1 MPQPSTVP
9 PIDDIAGLALFNQVS
24 QILGSSLDLTQVL
37 NQVMDAIIR
46 LTGAERGFLM
56 LVGRDTA
63 ELDLQA
69 GRNVDRMTID
79 GGEME
84 VSRTVISRVV
94 KTGQP
99 VLTFNAQ
106 EDPRFSQQMSVV
118 GYALRS
124 VMCAPLWARGKI
136 LGAVYVDNRVRSGVF
151 SESQLGTLATFAN
164 QAAMA
169 IENAR
174 LFTMTDQALAARVE
188 ELSILQQIDREL
200 NTSLDFDRV
209 MDLALDWAVKMA
221 DADGGMLLLLEEGA
235 DTARVVASRGR
246 DAAPD
251 RVPVAHPAISR
262 VLGSGESVVMH
273 GTGPAQSVDGT
284 PAIAQVAVP
293 VKREGRVTAL
303 LTLES
308 NRENVFDE
316 DKVAF
321 LERLADHAA
330 IAIENVRL
338 YDAVVAATDAK
349 STLISLVS
357 HELRVP
363 MTCIRGYTEMLEA
376 GAAGPVT
383 EMQLEFLDTI
393 QRSVARMGVLVSDLS
408 DINRMESG
416 RLRLELGP
424 VDLADVIDEA
434 VAGLQNQLDAKGQ
447 PVSVNIPDDL
457 PAVLADRSRTVQI
470 LTNLLSNAN
479 KYSPSGRPVTVT
491 AEKVDRG
498 GRRFLRVAVIDQ
510 GIGITPEDQAQLFTQ
525 FFRSL
530 DPAVRDETGWGLGL
544 SIVKMMVEAQGGAIT
559 VESTPGVGSCF
570 AFTLAVASDS

>member
-262 VLGSGESVVMH
+262 VLESGESVVMH
-273 GTGPAQSVDGT
+273 GAGPAQSVDGT

-408 DINRMESG
+408 DINRLESG

-491 AEKVDRG
+491 AEKVDRE

>member
-1 MPQPSTVP
+1 MPQPSTDP
-9 PIDDIAGLALFNQVS
+9 PIDDLAGLALFNQVS

-37 NQVMDAIIR
+37 NQVMDAIIQ

-56 LVGRDTA
+56 LVGRDTR
-63 ELDLQA
+63 ELDLRA
-69 GRNVDRMTID
+69 GRNVDRVTID
-79 GGEME
+79 GDEME

-94 KTGQP
+94 EKGQP
-99 VLTFNAQ
+99 VLTYNAQ

-151 SESQLGTLATFAN
+151 SESQLSTLATFAN

-188 ELSILQQIDREL
+188 ELSILQRIDREL
-200 NTSLDFDRV
+200 NTSLDSDRV
-209 MDLALDWAVKMA
+209 MDLALEWAVKLA

-235 DTARVVASRGR
+235 ETARVVASRGR

-251 RVPVAHPAISR
+251 RVPLAHPAISH
-262 VLGSGESVVMH
+262 VLANGESVVMH
-273 GTGPAQSVDGT
+273 GPVSAHSVDGT

-293 VKREGRVTAL
+293 IKREGRVTAL
-303 LTLES
+303 LALES

-363 MTCIRGYTEMLEA
+363 MTSIKGYTEMLEA

-393 QRSVARMGVLVSDLS
+393 QRSVDRMSVLVSDLS

-416 RLRLELGP
+416 RLRLDSGP

-434 VAGLQNQLDAKGQ
+434 VAGLQTQFVAKGQ
-447 PVSVNIPDDL
+447 TVSVDIPDDL
-457 PAVLADRSRTVQI
+457 PSVLADRSRTVQI

-479 KYSPSGRPVTVT
+479 KYSPKGRPVTVT
-491 AEKVDRG
+491 AENVDRE
-498 GRRFLRVAVIDQ
+498 GRRFLRVAVTDQ

-570 AFTLAVASDS
+570 AFTLAVADDS

>member
-1 MPQPSTVP
+1 MPQPSTDP
-9 PIDDIAGLALFNQVS
+9 PIDDLAGLALFNQVS

-37 NQVMDAIIR
+37 NQVMDAIIQ

-56 LVGRDTA
+56 LVGRDTR
-63 ELDLQA
+63 ELDLRA
-69 GRNVDRMTID
+69 GRNVDRVTID
-79 GGEME
+79 SDEME

-94 KTGQP
+94 EKGQP
-99 VLTFNAQ
+99 VLTYNAQ

-151 SESQLGTLATFAN
+151 SESQLSTLATFAN

-188 ELSILQQIDREL
+188 ELSILQRIDREL

-209 MDLALDWAVKMA
+209 MDLALEWAVKLA

-235 DTARVVASRGR
+235 ETARVVASRGR

-251 RVPVAHPAISR
+251 RVPLAHPAISH
-262 VLGSGESVVMH
+262 VLANGESVVMH
-273 GTGPAQSVDGT
+273 GPVSAQSVDGT

-303 LTLES
+303 LALES

-363 MTCIRGYTEMLEA
+363 MTSIKGYTEMLEA

-393 QRSVARMGVLVSDLS
+393 QRSVDRMSVLVSDLS

-416 RLRLELGP
+416 RLRLDLGP

-434 VAGLQNQLDAKGQ
+434 VAGLQTQFVAKGQ
-447 PVSVNIPDDL
+447 TVSVDIPDDL
-457 PAVLADRSRTVQI
+457 PSVLADRSRTVQI

-479 KYSPSGRPVTVT
+479 KYSPKGRPVTVT
-491 AEKVDRG
+491 AENVDRE

-570 AFTLAVASDS
+570 AFTLAVADDS

>member
-1 MPQPSTVP
+1 MPQPSTDP
-9 PIDDIAGLALFNQVS
+9 PIDDLAGLALFNQVS
-24 QILGSSLDLTQVL
+24 HILGSSLDLTQVL
-37 NQVMDAIIR
+37 NQVMDAIIQ

-56 LVGRDTA
+56 LVGRDTR
-63 ELDLQA
+63 ELDLRA
-69 GRNVDRMTID
+69 GRNVDRVTID
-79 GGEME
+79 GDEME

-94 KTGQP
+94 EKGQP
-99 VLTFNAQ
+99 VLTYNAQ

-151 SESQLGTLATFAN
+151 SESQLSTLATFAN

-174 LFTMTDQALAARVE
+174 LFTMTDLALAARVE
-188 ELSILQQIDREL
+188 ELSILQRIDREL

-209 MDLALDWAVKMA
+209 MDLALEWAVKLA

-235 DTARVVASRGR
+235 ETARVVASRGR

-251 RVPVAHPAISR
+251 RVPLAHPAISH
-262 VLGSGESVVMH
+262 VLANGESVVMH
-273 GTGPAQSVDGT
+273 GPVSAQSVDGT

-293 VKREGRVTAL
+293 IKREGRVTAL
-303 LTLES
+303 LALES

-363 MTCIRGYTEMLEA
+363 MTSIKGYTEMLEA

-383 EMQLEFLDTI
+383 EMQLKFLDTI
-393 QRSVARMGVLVSDLS
+393 QRSVDRMSVLVSDLS

-416 RLRLELGP
+416 RLRLDLGP

-434 VAGLQNQLDAKGQ
+434 VAGLQTQFVAKGQ
-447 PVSVNIPDDL
+447 TVSVDIPDDL
-457 PAVLADRSRTVQI
+457 PSVLADRSRTVQI

-479 KYSPSGRPVTVT
+479 KYSPKGRPVTVT
-491 AEKVDRG
+491 AENVDRE
-498 GRRFLRVAVIDQ
+498 GRCFLRVAVTDQ

-530 DPAVRDETGWGLGL
+530 DPAVRDESGWGLGL

-570 AFTLAVASDS
+570 AFTLAVADDS

>member
-1 MPQPSTVP
+1 MPQPSIDP
-9 PIDDIAGLALFNQVS
+9 PIDDLAGLALFNQVS
-24 QILGSSLDLTQVL
+24 HILGSSLDLTQVL
-37 NQVMDAIIR
+37 NQVMDAIIQ

-56 LVGRDTA
+56 LVGRDTR
-63 ELDLQA
+63 ELDLRA
-69 GRNVDRMTID
+69 GRNVDRVTID
-79 GGEME
+79 GDEME

-94 KTGQP
+94 EKGQP
-99 VLTFNAQ
+99 VLTYNAQ

-151 SESQLGTLATFAN
+151 SESQLSTLATFAN

-188 ELSILQQIDREL
+188 ELSILQRIDREL

-209 MDLALDWAVKMA
+209 MDLALEWAVKLA

-235 DTARVVASRGR
+235 ETALVVASRGR

-251 RVPVAHPAISR
+251 RVPLAHPAISH
-262 VLGSGESVVMH
+262 VLANGESVVMH
-273 GTGPAQSVDGT
+273 GPVSAQSVDGT

-293 VKREGRVTAL
+293 IKREGRVTAL
-303 LTLES
+303 LALES

-363 MTCIRGYTEMLEA
+363 MTSIKGYTEMLEA

-393 QRSVARMGVLVSDLS
+393 QRSVDRMSVLVSDLS

-416 RLRLELGP
+416 RLRLDLGP

-434 VAGLQNQLDAKGQ
+434 VAGLQTQFVAKGQ
-447 PVSVNIPDDL
+447 TVSVDIPDDL
-457 PAVLADRSRTVQI
+457 PPVLADCSRTVQI

-479 KYSPSGRPVTVT
+479 KYSPKGRPVTVT
-491 AEKVDRG
+491 AESVDRE
-498 GRRFLRVAVIDQ
+498 GRRFLRVAVTDQ

-570 AFTLAVASDS
+570 AFTLAVADDS

>member
-1 MPQPSTVP
+1 MPQPSTDP
-9 PIDDIAGLALFNQVS
+9 PIDDLAGLALFNQVS

-37 NQVMDAIIR
+37 NQVMDAIIQ

-56 LVGRDTA
+56 LVGRDTR
-63 ELDLQA
+63 ELDLRA
-69 GRNVDRMTID
+69 GRNVDRVTID
-79 GGEME
+79 SDEME

-94 KTGQP
+94 EKGQP
-99 VLTFNAQ
+99 VLTYNAQ

-151 SESQLGTLATFAN
+151 SESQLSTLATFAN

-188 ELSILQQIDREL
+188 ELSILQRIDREL

-209 MDLALDWAVKMA
+209 MDLALEWAVKLA

-235 DTARVVASRGR
+235 ETARVVASRGR

-251 RVPVAHPAISR
+251 RVPLAHPAISH
-262 VLGSGESVVMH
+262 VLANGESVVMH
-273 GTGPAQSVDGT
+273 GPVSAQSVDGT

-303 LTLES
+303 LALES

-363 MTCIRGYTEMLEA
+363 MTSIKGYTEMLEA

-393 QRSVARMGVLVSDLS
+393 QRSVDRMSVLVSDLS

-416 RLRLELGP
+416 RLRLDSGP

-434 VAGLQNQLDAKGQ
+434 VAGLQTQFVAKGQ
-447 PVSVNIPDDL
+447 TVSVDIPDDL
-457 PAVLADRSRTVQI
+457 PSVLADRSRTVQI

-479 KYSPSGRPVTVT
+479 KYSPKGRPVTVT
-491 AEKVDRG
+491 AENVDRE
-498 GRRFLRVAVIDQ
+498 GRRFLRVAVTDQ

-570 AFTLAVASDS
+570 AFTLAVADDS

>member
-1 MPQPSTVP
+1 MPQSSTYP
-9 PIDDIAGLALFNQVS
+9 PIDDLAGLALFNQVS

-37 NQVMDAIIR
+37 NQVMDAIIQ

-56 LVGRDTA
+56 LVGRDTR
-63 ELDLQA
+63 ELDLRA
-69 GRNVDRMTID
+69 GRNVDRVTID
-79 GGEME
+79 SDEME

-94 KTGQP
+94 EKGQP
-99 VLTFNAQ
+99 VLTYNAQ

-151 SESQLGTLATFAN
+151 SESQLSTLATFAN

-188 ELSILQQIDREL
+188 ELSILQRIDREL

-209 MDLALDWAVKMA
+209 MDLALEWAVKLA

-235 DTARVVASRGR
+235 ETARVVASRGR

-251 RVPVAHPAISR
+251 RVPLAHPAISH
-262 VLGSGESVVMH
+262 VLANGESVVMH
-273 GTGPAQSVDGT
+273 GPVSAQSVDGT

-303 LTLES
+303 LALES

-338 YDAVVAATDAK
+338 YDAVVAATNAK

-363 MTCIRGYTEMLEA
+363 MTSIKGYTEMLES

-393 QRSVARMGVLVSDLS
+393 QRSVDRMSVLVSDLS

-416 RLRLELGP
+416 RLRLDLGP

-434 VAGLQNQLDAKGQ
+434 VAGLQTQFVAKGQ
-447 PVSVNIPDDL
+447 TVSVDIPDDL
-457 PAVLADRSRTVQI
+457 PSVLADRSRTVQI

-479 KYSPSGRPVTVT
+479 KYSPKGRPVTVT
-491 AEKVDRG
+491 AENVDRE
-498 GRRFLRVAVIDQ
+498 GRRFLRVAVTDQ
-510 GIGITPEDQAQLFTQ
+510 GIGITPEDQVQLFTQ

-570 AFTLAVASDS
+570 AFTLAVADDS

>member
-1 MPQPSTVP
+1 MPQPSTDP
-9 PIDDIAGLALFNQVS
+9 PIDDLAGLALFNQVS

-37 NQVMDAIIR
+37 NQVMDAIIQ

-56 LVGRDTA
+56 LVGRDTR
-63 ELDLQA
+63 ELDLRA
-69 GRNVDRMTID
+69 GRNVDRVTID
-79 GGEME
+79 SDEME

-94 KTGQP
+94 EKGQP
-99 VLTFNAQ
+99 VLTYTAQ

-151 SESQLGTLATFAN
+151 SESQLSTLATFAS

-188 ELSILQQIDREL
+188 ELSILQRIDREL

-209 MDLALDWAVKMA
+209 MDLALEWAVKLA

-235 DTARVVASRGR
+235 ETARVVASRGR

-251 RVPVAHPAISR
+251 RVPLAHPAISR
-262 VLGSGESVVMH
+262 VLANGESVVMH
-273 GTGPAQSVDGT
+273 GPVSAQSVDGT

-293 VKREGRVTAL
+293 IKREGRVTAL
-303 LTLES
+303 LALES

-363 MTCIRGYTEMLEA
+363 MTSIKGYTEMLEA

-393 QRSVARMGVLVSDLS
+393 QRSVDRMSVLVSDLS

-416 RLRLELGP
+416 RLRLNLGP

-434 VAGLQNQLDAKGQ
+434 VAGLQTQFVAKGHT
-447 PVSVNIPDDL
+447 VSVDIPDDL
-457 PAVLADRSRTVQI
+457 PSVLADRSRTVQI

-479 KYSPSGRPVTVT
+479 KYSPKGRPVTVT
-491 AEKVDRG
+491 AENVDRE

-570 AFTLAVASDS
+570 AFTLAVANDS

>member
-491 AEKVDRG
+491 AEKVDRE

>member
-1 MPQPSTVP
+1 MPQPSTDP
-9 PIDDIAGLALFNQVS
+9 PIDDLAGLALFNQVS

-37 NQVMDAIIR
+37 NQVMDAIIQ

-56 LVGRDTA
+56 LVGRDTP
-63 ELDLQA
+63 ELDLRA

-94 KTGQP
+94 EKGQP
-99 VLTFNAQ
+99 VLTYNAQ

-151 SESQLGTLATFAN
+151 SESQLSTLATFAN

-188 ELSILQQIDREL
+188 ELSILQRIDREL

-209 MDLALDWAVKMA
+209 MDLALEWAVKLA

-235 DTARVVASRGR
+235 ETARVVASRGR

-251 RVPVAHPAISR
+251 RVPLAHPAISH
-262 VLGSGESVVMH
+262 VLANGESVVMH
-273 GTGPAQSVDGT
+273 GPVSAQSVDGT

-303 LTLES
+303 LALES

-338 YDAVVAATDAK
+338 YDAVVAVTDAK

-363 MTCIRGYTEMLEA
+363 MTSIKGYTEMLEA

-393 QRSVARMGVLVSDLS
+393 QRSVDRMSVLVSDLS

-416 RLRLELGP
+416 RLRLDLGP

-434 VAGLQNQLDAKGQ
+434 VAGLQTQFVAKGQ
-447 PVSVNIPDDL
+447 TVSVDIPDDL
-457 PAVLADRSRTVQI
+457 PSVLADRSRTVQI

-479 KYSPSGRPVTVT
+479 KYSPKGRPVTVT
-491 AEKVDRG
+491 AENVDRE

-570 AFTLAVASDS
+570 AFTLAVADDS

>member
-221 DADGGMLLLLEEGA
+221 DADGGMLLLLEEGS

-491 AEKVDRG
+491 AEKVDRE

>member
-1 MPQPSTVP
+1 MPQLSTDP
-9 PIDDIAGLALFNQVS
+9 PIDDLAGLALFNQVS

-37 NQVMDAIIR
+37 NQVMDAIIQ

-56 LVGRDTA
+56 LVGRDTP
-63 ELDLQA
+63 ELDLRA
-69 GRNVDRMTID
+69 GRNVDRVTID
-79 GGEME
+79 GDEME

-94 KTGQP
+94 EKGQP
-99 VLTFNAQ
+99 VLTYNAQ

-151 SESQLGTLATFAN
+151 SESQLSTLATFAN

-188 ELSILQQIDREL
+188 ELSILQRIDREL

-209 MDLALDWAVKMA
+209 MDLALEWAVKLA

-235 DTARVVASRGR
+235 ETARVVASRGR

-251 RVPVAHPAISR
+251 RVPLAHPAISH
-262 VLGSGESVVMH
+262 VLANGESVVMH
-273 GTGPAQSVDGT
+273 GPVSAQSVDGT

-293 VKREGRVTAL
+293 IKREGRVTAL
-303 LTLES
+303 LALES
-308 NRENVFDE
+308 SRENIFDE

-363 MTCIRGYTEMLEA
+363 MTSIKGYTEMLEA

-393 QRSVARMGVLVSDLS
+393 QRSVDRMSVLVSDLS

-416 RLRLELGP
+416 RLRLDSGP

-434 VAGLQNQLDAKGQ
+434 VAGLQTQFVAKGQ
-447 PVSVNIPDDL
+447 TVSVDIPDDL
-457 PAVLADRSRTVQI
+457 PSVLADRSRTVQI

-479 KYSPSGRPVTVT
+479 KYSPKGRPVTVT
-491 AEKVDRG
+491 AENVDRE
-498 GRRFLRVAVIDQ
+498 GRRFLRVAVTDQ

-570 AFTLAVASDS
+570 AFTLAVADDS

>member
-1 MPQPSTVP
+1 MPQPSTDP
-9 PIDDIAGLALFNQVS
+9 PIDDLAGLALFNQVS

-37 NQVMDAIIR
+37 NQVMDAIIQ

-56 LVGRDTA
+56 LVGRDTS

-99 VLTFNAQ
+99 VLTYNAQ
-106 EDPRFSQQMSVV
+106 EDPRFAQQMSVV

-124 VMCAPLWARGKI
+124 IMCAPLRVRGKI
-136 LGAVYVDNRVRSGVF
+136 LGAVYVDNRVRGGVF

-188 ELSILQQIDREL
+188 ELSILQRIDREL

-209 MDLALDWAVKMA
+209 MDLALEWAVKLA

-235 DTARVVASRGR
+235 ETARVVASRGR

-251 RVPVAHPAISR
+251 RVPLAHPAISQ
-262 VLGSGESVVMH
+262 VLANGESVVMH
-273 GTGPAQSVDGT
+273 GPASAQSVDGT

-293 VKREGRVTAL
+293 IRREGRVTAL
-303 LTLES
+303 LALES

-363 MTCIRGYTEMLEA
+363 MTSIKGYTEMLEA

-383 EMQLEFLDTI
+383 EMQLKFLDTI
-393 QRSVARMGVLVSDLS
+393 QRSVDRMSVLVSDLS

-416 RLRLELGP
+416 RLRLDLGP
-424 VDLADVIDEA
+424 VDLTDVIDEA
-434 VAGLQNQLDAKGQ
+434 MAGLQAQFVAKGQ
-447 PVSVNIPDDL
+447 TVSLDIPDDL
-457 PAVLADRSRTVQI
+457 PSVLADRSRTVQI

-479 KYSPSGRPVTVT
+479 KYSPKGRPVTVT
-491 AEKVDRG
+491 AENVDRE
-498 GRRFLRVAVIDQ
+498 GRCFLRVAVTDQ

-570 AFTLAVASDS
+570 AFTLAVADDS

>member
-1 MPQPSTVP
+1 MPQPSTDP
-9 PIDDIAGLALFNQVS
+9 PIDDLAGLALFNQVS

-37 NQVMDAIIR
+37 NQVMDAIIQ

-56 LVGRDTA
+56 LVGRDTR
-63 ELDLQA
+63 ELDLRA
-69 GRNVDRMTID
+69 GRNVDRVTID
-79 GGEME
+79 SDEME

-94 KTGQP
+94 EKGQP
-99 VLTFNAQ
+99 VLTYNAQ

-151 SESQLGTLATFAN
+151 SESQLSTLATFAN

-188 ELSILQQIDREL
+188 ELSILQRIDREL

-209 MDLALDWAVKMA
+209 MDLALEWAVKLA

-235 DTARVVASRGR
+235 ETARVVASRGR

-251 RVPVAHPAISR
+251 RVPLAHPAISH
-262 VLGSGESVVMH
+262 VLANGESVVMH
-273 GTGPAQSVDGT
+273 GPVSAQSVDGT

-303 LTLES
+303 LALES

-338 YDAVVAATDAK
+338 YDAVVAATNAK

-363 MTCIRGYTEMLEA
+363 MTSIKGYTEMLEA

-393 QRSVARMGVLVSDLS
+393 QRSVDRMSVLVSDLS

-416 RLRLELGP
+416 RLRLDLGP

-434 VAGLQNQLDAKGQ
+434 VAGLQTQFVAKGQ
-447 PVSVNIPDDL
+447 TVSVDIPDDL
-457 PAVLADRSRTVQI
+457 PSVLADRSRTVQI

-479 KYSPSGRPVTVT
+479 KYSPKGRPVTVT
-491 AEKVDRG
+491 AENVDRE
-498 GRRFLRVAVIDQ
+498 GRRFLRVAVTDQ

-570 AFTLAVASDS
+570 AFTLAVADDS

>member
-1 MPQPSTVP
+1 MPQPSTDP
-9 PIDDIAGLALFNQVS
+9 PIDDLAGLALFNQVS

-37 NQVMDAIIR
+37 NQVMDAIIQ

-56 LVGRDTA
+56 LVGRDTR
-63 ELDLQA
+63 ELDLRA

-94 KTGQP
+94 EKGQP
-99 VLTFNAQ
+99 VLTYNAQ

-151 SESQLGTLATFAN
+151 SESQLSTLATFAN

-188 ELSILQQIDREL
+188 ELSILQRIDREL

-209 MDLALDWAVKMA
+209 MDLALEWAVKLA
-221 DADGGMLLLLEEGA
+221 DAEGGMLLLLEEGA
-235 DTARVVASRGR
+235 ETARVVASRGR

-251 RVPVAHPAISR
+251 RVPLAHPAISH
-262 VLGSGESVVMH
+262 VLANGESVVMH
-273 GTGPAQSVDGT
+273 GPVSAQSVDGT

-293 VKREGRVTAL
+293 IKREGRVTAL
-303 LTLES
+303 LALES
-308 NRENVFDE
+308 NRENIFDE
-316 DKVAF
+316 DKVAY

-363 MTCIRGYTEMLEA
+363 MTSIKGYTEMLEA

-393 QRSVARMGVLVSDLS
+393 QRSVDRMSVLVSDLS

-416 RLRLELGP
+416 RLRLDSGP

-434 VAGLQNQLDAKGQ
+434 VAGLQTQFVAKGQ
-447 PVSVNIPDDL
+447 TVSVDIPDDL
-457 PAVLADRSRTVQI
+457 PSVLADRSRTVQI

-479 KYSPSGRPVTVT
+479 KYSPKGRPVTVT
-491 AEKVDRG
+491 AENVDRE
-498 GRRFLRVAVIDQ
+498 GRCFLRVAVTDQ

-570 AFTLAVASDS
+570 AFTLAVADDS